1 MKLLRPLVL
10 LLLSSAAF
18 HTYAETLLL
27 RQPALSAEHLAF
39 VYAGDIWV
47 AKRDGSEP
55 RRLTTAEAEENTPLF
70 SPDGSQIAFAASYEG
85 NVDVY
90 VIASAGGQ
98 PQRLTWHPGED
109 IPVDWSSD
117 GSAVALVS
125 ERETDHGR
133 SGQLYHASLEGGLP
147 QKQMQAR
154 FYRGSYDAAGQ
165 RLAYI
170 DHGSGYN
177 GLFGGTAGWQGY
189 RGGTTPSIRIM
200 DLAAASVTDVPGERV
215 NDFNTFWLQDKLYFL
230 SDRDA
235 SKTFNLYQ
243 YDPATAAI
251 TALTSYNGKQG
262 DWDIRAAAG
271 HGDSVVYEAG
281 GRLHELDLSTG
292 ESKALVIDI
301 APDLPQLRPG
311 WKSVADNIQHID
323 ISPTGKRA
331 IITARGEVFTVPVED
346 GSVRNLSGSD
356 GTREYTALWSPA
368 GDQVAWIID
377 AMPKQGPKQGPKQ
390 EPGQQLAIADQ
401 LGNDITQTYK
411 LGPHFYELMAW
422 NEQRDVIIYRDNHLR
437 LFSINV
443 ASGERTE
450 IAANA
455 RRAGFEIAL
464 SPDGRWLAHTLE
476 QPNLH
481 ADLVLYDFN
490 DASSRIVSD
499 GQADVAAPAFSPDGQ
514 YLYFAASTN
523 SGPIQFGLNM
533 TSQERPYR
541 AGLYALVLPADGESP
556 LTPKPGNEAVDD
568 EAEAAEDDSEDKKK
582 SDKDKPEPVRIDFEG
597 LSQRMVGLPVATG
610 NYRSL
615 QVAKNGMLFYIED
628 AQPGASVPPPDAERE
643 AGVLRRFDFD
653 ELDSDIARRNVTD
666 FRISADGKQILLQQ
680 PGGKLVAGKI
690 AKKLDLEP
698 LDLGAMR
705 MFIDPRQ
712 EWSQIFAEAWR
723 MEQEYFYAGNLHGLD
738 WDAVYAKYQPLLQH
752 VGRREDLNTL
762 LVEMIGELEAGHNRT
777 GGGDVYR
784 ENGVDVGLLGANLE
798 IDKDRYRISRIYS
811 GEHWNPFLRGP
822 LAVPGNE
829 AKTGDYILAINGV
842 GLDSND
848 NIFQQLQNTT
858 GKQVTLTLADNPRG
872 KASRDIVIEPVA
884 NERELR
890 LWTWIE
896 QNRRQVDAASD
907 GRVGYI
913 YLPNTAGAGYT
924 FFNRMFFP
932 QLDKQALIIDERS
945 NGGGQA
951 ANYIV
956 EVLSRKHLSSW
967 QDRDG
972 LNSNTPA
979 GVMHGPKLMLIDQ
992 DAGSGGDY
1000 LPYAFRQLGI
1010 GKLLGTRTWGGLIGI
1025 STNPRLIDG
1034 GYLTV
1039 PFFRFI
1045 DADGNWSIENEGV
1058 APDIEI
1064 ELDPLASN
1072 AGRDTQLEAAISEIL
1087 AELEDW
1093 QDPVPPAP
1101 PLPTELGQ

>member
-1 MKLLRPLVL
+1 MKFLRTASIL
-10 LLLSSAAF
+10 LLTAVAGQASS
-18 HTYAETLLL
+18 ETLLL
-27 RQPALSAEHLAF
+27 RQPALSAEQLAF

-47 AKRDGSEP
+47 ANRDGSQP
-55 RRLTTAEAEENTPLF
+55 RRLTTAAAEENTPMF
-70 SPDGSQIAFAASYEG
+70 SPDGSKIAFAAAYEG

-90 VIASAGGQ
+90 VVAASGGQ

-109 IPVDWSSD
+109 IPVDWSRD

-125 ERETDHGR
+125 ARETDHGR
-133 SGQLYHASLEGGLP
+133 SGQLYHVSLAGGLP
-147 QKQMQAR
+147 QKQMAAR
-154 FYRGSYDAAGQ
+154 FYRGSYDASGNL
-165 RLAYI
+165 LAYI

-200 DLAAASVTDVPGERV
+200 NLHTDEVRKVPGERV
-215 NDFNTFWLQDKLYFL
+215 NDFNTFWLGDQLYFL

-235 SKTFNLYQ
+235 SKTFNLYR
-243 YDPATAAI
+243 YDPASAAI
-251 TALTSYNGKQG
+251 TALTRHDGRAG

-271 HGDSVVYEAG
+271 HGESVVYEAG
-281 GRLHELDLSTG
+281 GRLTMLDLASG
-292 ESKALVIDI
+292 SSQALVIDI

-311 WKSVADNIQHID
+311 WKSVADNIQNID

-331 IITARGEVFTVPVED
+331 IVTARGEVFTVPVED
-346 GSVRNLSGSD
+346 GSLRNLSNSD
-356 GTREYTALWSPA
+356 GSREYTGLWSPA

-377 AMPKQGPKQGPKQ
+377 GLD
-390 EPGQQLAIADQ
+390 GQQLAIADQ
-401 LGNDITQTYK
+401 QGAAIARTLK

-422 NEQRDVIIYRDNHLR
+422 NEPRGLIIYRDNHLR
-437 LFSINV
+437 LYSIDV
-443 ASGERTE
+443 KSGERTE

-455 RRAGFEIAL
+455 RRAGFEIAI

-481 ADLVLYDFN
+481 SDLVLHDFN
-490 DASSRIVSD
+490 DASSRIVTD
-499 GQADVAAPAFSPDGQ
+499 GQADVVAPAFSPDGK

-541 AGLYALVLPADGESP
+541 AGLYALVLTVDGDSP
-556 LTPKPGNEAVDD
+556 LTPKPGDEAVD
-568 EAEAAEDDSEDKKK
+568 AAEDKDAEKQNDGQGK
-582 SDKDKPEPVRIDFEG
+582 SKKDKPKPVRIDFTG
-597 LSQRMVGLPVATG
+597 LSQRMVGLPVAEG

-615 QVAKNGMLFYIED
+615 QVAQNGMLFYIED
-628 AQPGASVPPPDAERE
+628 EQPGASVPPPDAEPE
-643 AGVLRRFDFD
+643 GGLLRRFDFD
-653 ELDSDIARRNVTD
+653 ELDSDIAMRNVSG
-666 FRISADGKQILLQQ
+666 FRISADGRQILLQQ
-680 PGGKLVAGKI
+680 PGGKLSAGKI
-690 AKKLDLEP
+690 DKKLDLQP
-698 LDLGAMR
+698 LDLSALR

-712 EWSQIFAEAWR
+712 EWAQIFSEAWR

-738 WDAVYAKYQPLLQH
+738 WNAVYAKYQPLVQH

-762 LVEMIGELEAGHNRT
+762 LVEMIGELEAGHNRA
-777 GGGDVYR
+777 GGGDVHQ
-784 ENGVDVGLLGANLE
+784 ENAVDVGLLGANLAIE
-798 IDKDRYRISRIYS
+798 DGHYRITRIYS
-811 GEHWNPFLRGP
+811 GEQWNPFLRGP

-829 AKTGDYILAINGV
+829 ARVGDYILAVNAV
-842 GLDSND
+842 ALADTD
-848 NIFQQLQNTT
+848 NIFQRLQNTT
-858 GKQVTLTLADNPRG
+858 GKQLALTLADNPAG
-872 KASRDIVIEPVA
+872 DDTRDIVIEPVA
-884 NERELR
+884 SERELR
-890 LWTWIE
+890 LWSWIE
-896 QNRRQVDAASD
+896 HNRRQVDAASD

-945 NGGGQA
+945 NAGGQA

-956 EVLSRKHLSSW
+956 EVLSRRHLSSW

-972 LNSNTPA
+972 LNTNTPA
-979 GVMHGPKLMLIDQ
+979 GAMHGPKLMLIDQ

-1025 STNPRLIDG
+1025 SANPQLIDG
-1034 GYLTV
+1034 GFLTV

-1058 APDIEI
+1058 APDIEV
-1064 ELDPLASN
+1064 ELDPLATN
-1072 AGRDTQLEAAISEIL
+1072 AGSDSQLEAAISEIL
-1087 AELEDW
+1087 ADLESW
-1093 QDPVPPAP
+1093 QVPVPQAP
-1101 PLPTELGQ
+1101 PLPSELGQ